1 MIMHKTTPINR
12 RPALQARS
20 KVTVEKILA
29 SATQLITTRG
39 NDNFTVTEVAQGADV
54 VIGAVYRYFSD
65 RSEIIRMLLERHNNE
80 VADVIKASLSEA
92 KTFDAYLDCVTRLS
106 ETYFRMHQSDPLFQ
120 GLWSAVQTD
129 SGLQALD
136 LEDTMVNAK
145 VYFET
150 AKPFYVNADDDA
162 LLTTCALVIHLL
174 MNTARMATVL
184 PGPMRERSIEIF
196 NRMTRHALVC
206 LERG

>member
-1 MIMHKTTPINR
+1 MIMQKTTPINR

-39 NDNFTVTEVAQGADV
+39 TDNFTMTEVAEGADV

-65 RSEIIRMLLERHNNE
+65 KSEIIRMLLERHNSE
-80 VADVIKASLSEA
+80 VANVIHASLTEA
-92 KTFDAYLDCVTRLS
+92 KAFDDYLNCVTKLS
-106 ETYFRMHQSDPLFQ
+106 ETYFQMHQSDPLFQ

-129 SGLQALD
+129 DSLQALD
-136 LEDTMVNAK
+136 LEDTMVNAR
-145 VYFET
+145 VYFDV
-150 AKPFYVNADDDA
+150 AKPFYSNVDDDE

-174 MNTARMATVL
+174 MNTARMAIVL
-184 PGPMRERSIEIF
+184 PEPMRERSIQIF
-196 NRMTRHALVC
+196 NRMTRHALVS